1 MLNVRSTVGFLVAL
15 ALSGALYAQTP
26 TPSPSQ
32 SATGPT
38 ETGPQPS
45 QDTSPNAASSP
56 HQREVTKT
64 PPSEAAPSQNADP
77 SGASSPHQRDVT
89 RLAAAN
95 PGAIA
100 QGAPVQDR
108 SGQTLGSVAD
118 VVKSS
123 DARDGYVVVSGTDGS
138 ARAVPYSVASSSAT
152 NGMIVLDRNA
162 FVGAP
167 KLKLDEV
174 QSGQGWQKKSDK
186 YWQKHSAG

>member
-1 MLNVRSTVGFLVAL
+1 MLNVRSTVGFLAAL
-15 ALSGALYAQTP
+15 ALTGALYAQTP
-26 TPSPSQ
+26 TPSQ
-32 SATGPT
+32 SATGP
-38 ETGPQPS
+38 GPQSS

-56 HQREVTKT
+56 HQRDVTKS
-64 PPSEAAPSQNADP
+64 PSSETAPGQNADP

-89 RLAAAN
+89 RMAAAN

-100 QGAPVQDR
+100 QGAKVEDR
-108 SGQTLGSVAD
+108 SGETLGSVAD
-118 VVKSS
+118 VVKEHSG
-123 DARDGYVVVSGTDGS
+123 RDGYVIVSGTDGS

-162 FVGAP
+162 FVAAP
-167 KLKLDEV
+167 KVKLDEV